1 MSGGITQTI
10 VIDER
15 LDSYKTFFDHAWA
28 ENIGKL
34 AATTKL
40 KSPVFNLRVNW
51 KAAANTCVVPWLIC
65 TTVSGF
71 STGFAMGREPFAV
84 QMIDACA
91 KRLPDEMPSLTNM
104 RRKELGAAVRKIGT
118 ELMDLLAQQ
127 AQEFT
132 VDANEMWTSLLNGA
146 AQFEFRLSIWGS
158 QRISYGAIYH
168 TYEDFVR
175 ECIRLA
181 LGRTKYKPR
190 GGITA
195 LVADAGQQFGPQLAD
210 DCLNAQEMKI
220 ARLVRNSLAHS
231 GGKETDELKKIQHGI
246 LVEDDVLQIMAPD
259 TRRLFH
265 LLKERA
271 YKLVEKAITLPNMK

>member
-15 LDSYKTFFDHAWA
+15 LESYKTFFDHAWA

-34 AATTKL
+34 AAGTKL
-40 KSPVFNLRVNW
+40 ESPVFNLRINW

-71 STGFAMGREPFAV
+71 SAGFVMGREPFAV
-84 QMIDACA
+84 ELINACA
-91 KRLPDEMPSLTNM
+91 KRIPDEMPSLSNM
-104 RRKELGAAVRKIGT
+104 RRKELGRAVKKIGA
-118 ELMDLLAQQ
+118 ELQDLLAQQ
-127 AQEFT
+127 AQERS
-132 VDANEMWTSLLNGA
+132 VDANEMWA
-146 AQFEFRLSIWGS
+146 AFLGGEARAEFRLSIWGS

-175 ECIRLA
+175 ECIGLA
-181 LGRTKYKPR
+181 MGTSTYRPR
-190 GGITA
+190 GGTRR
-195 LVADAGQQFGPQLAD
+195 LVADAGQHFGSQIAG
-210 DCLNAQEMKI
+210 DCLNAPEMRI
-220 ARLVRNSLAHS
+220 ARLVRNSLAHN
-231 GGKETDELKKIQHGI
+231 GGKETNELKKVKHGI
-246 LVEDDVLQIMAPD
+246 VVEDDVLQIMAPD

-265 LLKERA
+265 LLKERT